1 MTCSAVNEFKHTE
14 EFVIKIK
21 YFKKAWKI
29 TSSRHLAQKMYQT
42 KNPSQ
47 GLVSLP
53 PFELRN
59 NPSRNGNIY
68 NATEFVGRKQQ
79 SNSGSITRR
88 FQRRNIT
95 FGCSRHPESVSTT
108 SHSHNILISLCPIL
122 MLSFQLQVI
131 PICRNP
137 RVFLPNSPTWALVFR
152 SKVGRRPYTHVIKN

>member
-1 MTCSAVNEFKHTE
+1 MTCSAVNEFKHAE

-21 YFKKAWKI
+21 YFTKVWKI

-42 KNPSQ
+42 KKPEPRAC
-47 GLVSLP
+47 LP
-53 PFELRN
+53 TAFRIRN
-59 NPSRNGNIY
+59 HPRRNGNIY
-68 NATEFVGRKQQ
+68 NVTEFVGRKQQ

-108 SHSHNILISLCPIL
+108 SHSYRLRISLCPIL

-131 PICRNP
+131 TICRNP
-137 RVFLPNSPTWALVFR
+137 RVFLPNSPTWAICICNYKQIDSFFAPR
-152 SKVGRRPYTHVIKN
+152 